1 MDVSNLLTHLI
12 ASRPQ
17 EQPAAAAGR
26 PATTEQMLSLQ
37 NMFERQQTA
46 DQGLH
51 SDPPLAAYQPQH
63 PQETA
68 VRGIWQG
75 ATNSQFQFVD
85 SLGAGSISDTLDQSK
100 IDWAACSA
108 TTQPSTPVY
117 GGLSAASPEPGLTP
131 LECRQMMQVLEGA
144 AQGSKDGSAGGLSLP
159 FVLLYLYFGFIS
171 ASKSC
176 LKRPSGK
183 RLLGEPERSCDF
195 TKTLI

>member
-1 MDVSNLLTHLI
+1 MYHQISNLLTHLI

-37 NMFERQQTA
+37 NMFEQQQTA

-51 SDPPLAAYQPQH
+51 SDPPLAAYQQLY

-68 VRGIWQG
+68 VRGLWQG
-75 ATNSQFQFVD
+75 VTNSQFQ
-85 SLGAGSISDTLDQSK
+85 GAGSISGTLDQSK
-100 IDWAACSA
+100 IDWAISSA

-144 AQGSKDGSAGGLSLP
+144 AQGSEDGSAGGLSLL
-159 FVLLYLYFGFIS
+159 FVLLYLYFWFILQVS
-171 ASKSC
+171 
-176 LKRPSGK
+176 PQ
-183 RLLGEPERSCDF
+183 
-195 TKTLI
+195 KTAWEEAFR